1 MRVQTCV
8 VIDAQS
14 WVHTINTPLIGSFL
28 LKTLSLLC
36 FFHNADV
43 RVCLSVAVKT
53 FRVAQ
58 ELWPQFPGNNF
69 KVLSAWQEP
78 LQSFELWYK
87 VKSHGPYIFF
97 PARESSLIRFITK
110 CCLVTLLL
118 ASWNNSYE
126 LFYLSRCE
134 RLWASQVRFL
144 FSTPYFYLYRSNCN
158 SSVCSLVPSIH
169 SLNVYSFNVSG
180 NDLKNI

>member
-1 MRVQTCV
+1 MRVRTCV

-14 WVHTINTPLIGSFL
+14 WVHSINTPLIGSFS

-36 FFHNADV
+36 FFQNADV
-43 RVCLSVAVKT
+43 RICLSVAVKT

-97 PARESSLIRFITK
+97 RAWESSLICFITK

-118 ASWNNSYE
+118 ASWNNSCE
-126 LFYLSRCE
+126 LFSLSRCE
-134 RLWASQVRFL
+134 RAERPRFD
-144 FSTPYFYLYRSNCN
+144 S
-158 SSVCSLVPSIH
+158 CSLLYTLICTVHFVIRQFALLFRLFIH
-169 SLNVYSFNVSG
+169 WTVQLLWQRFE
-180 NDLKNI
+180 